1 MLVEQL
7 IRQLEEYPPFAELYV
22 EYWDKETVEIMED
35 TTLTDDEW
43 EDVVYQM
50 EEEESSFATSTQFG
64 VTIEKL
70 RMVPLTEKWTVPL
83 IER

>member
-7 IRQLEEYPPFAELYV
+7 IKQLEEYPPFTEIYV

-43 EDVVYQM
+43 GNVVYEM
-50 EEEESSFATSTQFG
+50 EEADKYPSTQEAFSMFIDE
-64 VTIEKL
+64 VK
-70 RMVPLTEKWTVPL
+70 KQ
-83 IER
+83 

>member
-7 IRQLEEYPPFAELYV
+7 IRQLEEYPPFAEIYV

-43 EDVVYQM
+43 GNVVYEM
-50 EEEESSFATSTQFG
+50 EEADKYPSTQEAFSMFIDE
-64 VTIEKL
+64 VKQ
-70 RMVPLTEKWTVPL
+70 R
-83 IER
+83 

>member
-7 IRQLEEYPPFAELYV
+7 IRQLEEYPPFTEIYV

-43 EDVVYQM
+43 GDVVYEM
-50 EEEESSFATSTQFG
+50 EVADKYPATQEAFSMFIDEVKQ
-64 VTIEKL
+64 
-70 RMVPLTEKWTVPL
+70 R
-83 IER
+83 

>member
-7 IRQLEEYPPFAELYV
+7 IRQLEEYPPFTEIYV

-43 EDVVYQM
+43 GDVVYEM
-50 EEEESSFATSTQFG
+50 EEADKYPATQEAFSMFIDEVKQ
-64 VTIEKL
+64 
-70 RMVPLTEKWTVPL
+70 R
-83 IER
+83 